1 MKSKGM
7 LCYVFIY
14 VLLKGFCACGL
25 VASQSAMV
33 GKVCKYS
40 HTETFEI
47 MLDSKFSVPRT
58 KFYYVMWKRF
68 IASWK
73 AVSLLKYHS

>member
-14 VLLKGFCACGL
+14 VLLKGFL
-25 VASQSAMV
+25 ASQSAMV
-33 GKVCKYS
+33 AKVCEYS

-58 KFYYVMWKRF
+58 KFYYVM
-68 IASWK
+68 
-73 AVSLLKYHS
+73 